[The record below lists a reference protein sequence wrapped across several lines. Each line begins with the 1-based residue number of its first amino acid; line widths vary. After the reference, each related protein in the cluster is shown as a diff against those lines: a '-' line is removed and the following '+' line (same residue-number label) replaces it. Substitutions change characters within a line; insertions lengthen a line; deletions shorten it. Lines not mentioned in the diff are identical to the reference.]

1 MSFKKILIQFMR
13 LARRVFRNT
22 PIQRLRITTFIYKH
36 AARRAFGTESVEV
49 PFRGSRILYPGD
61 DYTTLPTLLDGIYEL
76 NELDAVMSYLDS
88 LSSPITAVDVGA
100 NVGIWTVLMAK
111 HKNIKQVL
119 AFEPSPTNISFLRA
133 NLELNN
139 VQEKVTVIESA
150 VLDINGE
157 VNFDDDGNGATK
169 HLSKT
174 GTSKV
179 SGVSLDS
186 YLNGASVELIKID
199 VEGYEPL
206 VLEGCWKTIETS
218 LPTLFIEYSL
228 PNVRTAGLSWNLA
241 GEKLCSL
248 YSKFLIIS
256 ESGSKVESNFESLA
270 HDNRLLNLQFSTT
283 TNN

>member
-1 MSFKKILIQFMR
+1 
-13 LARRVFRNT
+13 
-22 PIQRLRITTFIYKH
+22 
-36 AARRAFGTESVEV
+36 
-49 PFRGSRILYPGD
+49 
-61 DYTTLPTLLDGIYEL
+61 
-76 NELDAVMSYLDS
+76 
-88 LSSPITAVDVGA
+88 
-100 NVGIWTVLMAK
+100 MAK

-186 YLNGASVELIKID
+186 YLNGASVELI
-199 VEGYEPL
+199 
-206 VLEGCWKTIETS
+206 
-218 LPTLFIEYSL
+218 
-228 PNVRTAGLSWNLA
+228 
-241 GEKLCSL
+241 
-248 YSKFLIIS
+248 
-256 ESGSKVESNFESLA
+256 
-270 HDNRLLNLQFSTT
+270 
-283 TNN
+283 